1 MTTEQVALEENNGPL
16 SRWGRWAR
24 RLRLPVDADA
34 ACSLSLRSWEL
45 PGYGLLVLIGAVM
58 RLWDLGSRAMHHDE
72 SLHALYSWNF
82 AEGRGYAHDPMMHG
96 PFQMEATA
104 AVFYVLGDGEVTARL
119 LYAVAGTVLI
129 ALPFFLR
136 YRLGR
141 IGALLVSVMLT
152 FSPAMLYF
160 SRFARNDILMSVW
173 VLGLVIA
180 MWRYLDSGRSRYL
193 YAASALLAL
202 AFATKENAYFISGC
216 LGLFLLIV
224 SVSGNWRSIV
234 GGVEI
239 GRTST
244 PAAIGRLAKGAWSAI
259 PFGPRLATVGRPA
272 DFFIVLFTLSMPL
285 GAAFVGWLHDK
296 LLLGVTRLLLV
307 TPDVSDDPRV
317 IFDPGNPRY
326 DARLV
331 DLRYEGLDLTE
342 PMGAPAGGGLVLAVL
357 IAGVLVAGAAY
368 IGMRWRPNVWW
379 RCAAIFGVIWTLAYS
394 SFFTNWAGI
403 ASGGWRSAGY
413 WLAQQQ
419 LPVARGNQPT
429 YYYVILTTVYEF
441 LPLILAVA
449 GAVYFVRRRD
459 FFGVFLV
466 FWAGLT
472 FLLYTMAGE
481 KMPWLLVNVALP
493 LIVLGGRFL
502 GDVVERIEWRRL
514 VSGGGLYLIGGV
526 PVTILLL
533 YALVFLEVSADDTFS
548 IVLLAAAL
556 GSLAAIVASG
566 YWIAKRVGAGTFFAF
581 AAIPFAVFLLALTVR
596 TSWNAAYENGD
607 IPVEMLVYTQTTPHI
622 SGLYEHVGAARP
634 GGSEPLF
641 LTVDDTSGFSWP
653 WAWYLRD
660 PDDYVVSYNSFAA
673 TELPGYV
680 PDSSVVVVHRN
691 NHQKADPQLGE
702 EFGEGTLLRHRW
714 WFPEHKYRD
723 LSLGKLVRGVLDRSA
738 LQAGIEYFLD
748 RDVVFDEI
756 GSEDSYVYFRDGF
769 PANFTPRP

>member
-1 MTTEQVALEENNGPL
+1 MTTEQVALEENIGPL

-34 ACSLSLRSWEL
+34 ACSLPLRSWEL

-259 PFGPRLATVGRPA
+259 PFGPRLASVGRPA

-296 LLLGVTRLLLV
+296 LLLGWTRLLLV
-307 TPDVSDDPRV
+307 T
-317 IFDPGNPRY
+317 
-326 DARLV
+326 
-331 DLRYEGLDLTE
+331 
-342 PMGAPAGGGLVLAVL
+342 
-357 IAGVLVAGAAY
+357 
-368 IGMRWRPNVWW
+368 
-379 RCAAIFGVIWTLAYS
+379 RC
-394 SFFTNWAGI
+394 
-403 ASGGWRSAGY
+403 
-413 WLAQQQ
+413 
-419 LPVARGNQPT
+419 
-429 YYYVILTTVYEF
+429 
-441 LPLILAVA
+441 
-449 GAVYFVRRRD
+449 
-459 FFGVFLV
+459 
-466 FWAGLT
+466 
-472 FLLYTMAGE
+472 
-481 KMPWLLVNVALP
+481 
-493 LIVLGGRFL
+493 
-502 GDVVERIEWRRL
+502 
-514 VSGGGLYLIGGV
+514 
-526 PVTILLL
+526 
-533 YALVFLEVSADDTFS
+533 
-548 IVLLAAAL
+548 
-556 GSLAAIVASG
+556 
-566 YWIAKRVGAGTFFAF
+566 
-581 AAIPFAVFLLALTVR
+581 
-596 TSWNAAYENGD
+596 
-607 IPVEMLVYTQTTPHI
+607 
-622 SGLYEHVGAARP
+622 
-634 GGSEPLF
+634 
-641 LTVDDTSGFSWP
+641 
-653 WAWYLRD
+653 
-660 PDDYVVSYNSFAA
+660 
-673 TELPGYV
+673 
-680 PDSSVVVVHRN
+680 
-691 NHQKADPQLGE
+691 
-702 EFGEGTLLRHRW
+702 
-714 WFPEHKYRD
+714 
-723 LSLGKLVRGVLDRSA
+723 
-738 LQAGIEYFLD
+738 
-748 RDVVFDEI
+748 
-756 GSEDSYVYFRDGF
+756 
-769 PANFTPRP
+769 